1 MYNFKIAMWHIIFDQ
16 QTFLFVGHII
26 SFCNIWLS
34 VYDNVKAQISTFIS
48 NYTIQK
54 SLLSNM
60 LLKDNMHRLQS
71 ILAVNHTTWQSG
83 SGTGSHIHQHTTRK
97 KLHVHADEH
106 LTLHTSLLA
115 VSLFCCTDTIG
126 ETVPCTVFSP
136 VQKLVF

>member
-1 MYNFKIAMWHIIFDQ
+1 
-16 QTFLFVGHII
+16 
-26 SFCNIWLS
+26 
-34 VYDNVKAQISTFIS
+34 
-48 NYTIQK
+48 
-54 SLLSNM
+54 
-60 LLKDNMHRLQS
+60 MHRLQS

-83 SGTGSHIHQHTTRK
+83 GGTGSHIHQYTTTRK

-126 ETVPCTVFSP
+126 ETVPWTVFSH